1 MSDTKFIFEIKYDLN
16 SIVYHKFDRDMV
28 YKVKIKGVQE
38 HILLDGSKPPK
49 EMRTTLYNIEK
60 PNGEMVLVRE
70 AMLYSSPQEAF
81 K

>member
-1 MSDTKFIFEIKYDLN
+1 MDNRYSFEVKYDLN
-16 SIVYHKFDRDMV
+16 SIVYFKFDRDMV

-38 HILLDGSKPPK
+38 HILLDSSKPPK

-60 PNGEMVLVRE
+60 PNGELHLVRE
-70 AMLYSSPQEAF
+70 TMLYSSPQEAF

>member
-1 MSDTKFIFEIKYDLN
+1 MDNRYSFEVKYDLN
-16 SIVYHKFDRDMV
+16 SIVYFKFDRDMV

-38 HILLDGSKPPK
+38 HILLDGSKPPN

-60 PNGEMVLVRE
+60 PNGELLLVRE
-70 AMLYSSPQEAF
+70 TMLYSSPQEAF